1 MKMRGSNRGDTLIG
15 TAGND
20 RIEAL
25 GGDDLLFTAG
35 GADIIKAGSGDDLI
49 AGFAFDLNNVL
60 RSDNRRAQID
70 GGAGNH
76 DIMVVELSAAR
87 RVSEVDAIF
96 ESVSVRNVEE
106 FIYNFESVKS
116 KQTILGSDKQKGIE
130 TIIIGSGNARV
141 DMRAGD
147 DFVFT
152 GSGDDIVKGG
162 KGADFIH
169 AGEGHN
175 IVTGGSGGDYFHFQ
189 ITNKYQYTEITD
201 FKAGQDKILL
211 SIDVAQINFFFERID
226 DEWESEVSPLPVRGY
241 GDGHYGIGPALNKY
255 VSYNHGREFD
265 PGSFSTDDDILV
277 PEIWARYEKETG
289 SIFAMHYEED
299 AAGRFEVEAVLIA
312 HVKPGTDIGVD
323 DILFRMI

>member
-87 RVSEVDAIF
+87 RVSEVGAIF

-116 KQTILGSDKQKGIE
+116 KQTILGSDLGQE
-130 TIIIGSGNARV
+130 GNCWP
-141 DMRAGD
+141 
-147 DFVFT
+147 
-152 GSGDDIVKGG
+152 VKGFRNVICLCLSLG
-162 KGADFIH
+162 YAEADIK
-169 AGEGHN
+169 AM
-175 IVTGGSGGDYFHFQ
+175 IGG
-189 ITNKYQYTEITD
+189 NP
-201 FKAGQDKILL
+201 ARLL
-211 SIDVAQINFFFERID
+211 GLD
-226 DEWESEVSPLPVRGY
+226 PL
-241 GDGHYGIGPALNKY
+241 
-255 VSYNHGREFD
+255 E
-265 PGSFSTDDDILV
+265 
-277 PEIWARYEKETG
+277 
-289 SIFAMHYEED
+289 
-299 AAGRFEVEAVLIA
+299 
-312 HVKPGTDIGVD
+312 
-323 DILFRMI
+323 